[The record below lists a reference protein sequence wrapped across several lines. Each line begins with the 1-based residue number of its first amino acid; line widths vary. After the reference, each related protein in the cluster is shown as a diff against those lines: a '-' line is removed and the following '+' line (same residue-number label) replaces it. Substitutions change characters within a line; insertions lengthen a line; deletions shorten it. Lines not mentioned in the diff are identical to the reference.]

1 MLNYQLDDGK
11 YGQPNNLDCDI
22 WSQTKSVATTNVES
36 ERDFGMLDRL
46 MKLKPKAL
54 DLAYEGNILYI
65 RNKTNEWRKKLTPEE
80 LDKALD
86 FAKKSKSRQKGTYF
100 QNKKLILE
108 MKNKKLKETME
119 QKEKKEKRDAEEREK
134 LLRQLDNF
142 GGL

>member
-1 MLNYQLDDGK
+1 M
-11 YGQPNNLDCDI
+11 P
-22 WSQTKSVATTNVES
+22 
-36 ERDFGMLDRL
+36 
-46 MKLKPKAL
+46 
-54 DLAYEGNILYI
+54 
-65 RNKTNEWRKKLTPEE
+65 
-80 LDKALD
+80 
-86 FAKKSKSRQKGTYF
+86 KKSKSRQKGTYF

>member
-1 MLNYQLDDGK
+1 MVTRWMLHDHLDDGK
-11 YGQPNNLDCDI
+11 YEQANNLDSDI
-22 WSQTKSVATTNVES
+22 WSQTESVATTNVES

-86 FAKKSKSRQKGTYF
+86 FATKSKSRQKALYF
-100 QNKKLILE
+100 QNK
-108 MKNKKLKETME
+108 N
-119 QKEKKEKRDAEEREK
+119 
-134 LLRQLDNF
+134 
-142 GGL
+142 